1 MTITG
6 GAHDPLGAVP
16 SAPVAGTGGTPT
28 PYPRADG
35 PDEIARNLATVRAR
49 IDAAAVRAGRRP
61 EDVRLLPISKT
72 IPEERIRMAIA
83 AGCRTFGENKVQEA
97 HRKAQALAG
106 DGPLSW
112 SVVGHLQTNKAKYV
126 ARFADEFQ
134 ALDSLRVAEALE
146 RRLQAEGRS
155 LDVLVQ
161 VNSSR
166 EPSKFGL
173 APDDVAPFL
182 AQLPQ
187 FDALRVR
194 GLMTLA
200 VLSPDHERVR
210 TCFTLLR
217 GLRDELRQDAP
228 DGIALDELSM
238 GMSGDYEVAVE
249 EGATVVRVGQAIFGA
264 RATPDAHYWPES
276 GLGH

>member
-1 MTITG
+1 MT
-6 GAHDPLGAVP
+6 D
-16 SAPVAGTGGTPT
+16 GGTRDPRDQASLTPTGDAPT

-35 PDEIARNLATVRAR
+35 PDEIARNLASVRAR
-49 IDAAAVRAGRRP
+49 IDAAAIGAGREP
-61 EDVRLLPISKT
+61 ATVRLLPISKT

-97 HRKAQALAG
+97 YRKAQALAG

-112 SVVGHLQTNKAKYV
+112 SIVGHLQTNKAKYV

-173 APDDVAPFL
+173 DPDAVAPFL

-200 VLSPDHERVR
+200 VLSPDRERVR
-210 TCFTLLR
+210 TCFRLLR

-264 RATPDAHYWPES
+264 RATPDAHYWPEA